1 MTESYIKRADA
12 ADLMK
17 LIAERAEA
25 VYTGRGRR
33 MREIQRAIRETAESF
48 AQAIEDPE
56 AVPDANA
63 ERRIFSYLKTEGE
76 YRMVPCEDRMT
87 CANCGFSRPMLRNER
102 VLRCQNCGAYFT
114 GAGV

>member
-1 MTESYIKRADA
+1 MSEYIKRADA

-56 AVPDANA
+56 AVQDVDV
-63 ERRIFSYLKTEGE
+63 ERRVYSYLKTEGD
-76 YRMVPCEDRMT
+76 YRMVQCEDKMT
-87 CANCGFSRPMLRNER
+87 CANCGFTRPMLRNER